1 MTSRPPLPH
10 PRSPRAI
17 PSGIL
22 ASLIASLLVVPAI
35 PASDPPSPAERLV
48 NAPYP
53 LVIAHRGYSAW
64 APENT
69 LPAFQYAL
77 VAGAD
82 LVELDY
88 HHSSDGVPIVLH
100 DATLDRTT
108 DAVARWGGKDVPV
121 AHRTAAELAS
131 LDAGSWFTP
140 PFPGLNLPTL
150 ETAVAAIQT
159 RGVTLIE
166 RKAGDAATLVRLLQ
180 DRGWVNQ
187 VVVQAFDWSFLA
199 DFRQLEPRQLLG
211 ALGPPGSRD
220 GRRLTDAEKVLN
232 AGWIDEIHA
241 LGARLVVWNRQVD
254 AAAVRHARDRGLK
267 VWIYTINEAPLAAQL
282 LAMGVDGIITDHPAI
297 LWRTLARQVPHPR

>member
-1 MTSRPPLPH
+1 MNLVPTP
-10 PRSPRAI
+10 SPRRLSRFA
-17 PSGIL
+17 L
-22 ASLIASLLVVPAI
+22 AGFLAAALLMPAL
-35 PASDPPSPAERLV
+35 PASEPPSPAERLV
-48 NAPYP
+48 HAPHP

-100 DATLDRTT
+100 DTTLDRTT
-108 DAVARWGGKDVPV
+108 DAIARWGGKDLPV
-121 AHRTAAELAS
+121 ARRTAAELAT

-140 PFPGLNLPTL
+140 PFPGLKLPTL
-150 ETAVAAIQT
+150 ESAVAAIQT

-199 DFRQLEPRQLLG
+199 DFRQLEPRQILG

-220 GRRLTDAEKVLN
+220 GRRLTDAEKFLN
-232 AGWIDEIHA
+232 ADWIDQIHA
-241 LGARLVVWNRQVD
+241 LGARLVVWNRQID
-254 AAAVRHARDRGLK
+254 AAAVRHAHDRGLK
-267 VWIYTINEAPLAAQL
+267 VWIYTINEGPLAAEL
-282 LAMGVDGIITDHPAI
+282 LSMGVDGIITDHPAI
-297 LWRTLARQVPHPR
+297 LWRTLARQAPHPR